1 MNPSHAIWIT
11 DAADPR
17 VADLTN
23 LKDDQLRRADREGSR
38 PCFICEG
45 ELVVGRLIAS
55 GYRVRSVLVA
65 ASRLERNLP
74 LLARLDPATP
84 VYVAPDDVL
93 DAIVGFEFH
102 RGLLASGERAQPPTW
117 QSLAARCSTLVIAEN
132 LANQDNVGG
141 LFRDVAVLGG
151 THCGVLLSPGCCDPL
166 YRKAVRVSMGN
177 ALLVPFAWA
186 NPWPAMLGE
195 LRQMGWEVLAMTPR
209 NGAVDIR
216 TLGTGGKRAIL
227 LGAEGPGLTEAAL
240 AASDRLVR
248 IPMTPGGDSLNI
260 SVAAAVALH
269 RLVDPGAAGPA

>member
-1 MNPSHAIWIT
+1 VDPSHAIWID

-17 VADLTN
+17 VAELAN
-23 LKDDQLRRADREGSR
+23 LKDDQLRRADRAGLR
-38 PCFICEG
+38 PCFVCEG
-45 ELVVGRLIAS
+45 ELVVGRLVAS
-55 GYRVRSVLVA
+55 SYRVRSVLISS
-65 ASRLERNLP
+65 SRLERSTQ
-74 LLARLDPATP
+74 LLARLDPGTP
-84 VYVAPDDVL
+84 VYVAADPVVE
-93 DAIVGFEFH
+93 AIIGFQFH
-102 RGLLASGERAQPPTW
+102 QGVLASGERVEPPRW
-117 QSLAARCSTLVIAEN
+117 QTLADRCSTLVIAEN

-151 THCGVLLSPGCCDPL
+151 RNCGVLLSPGCCDPL

-186 NPWPAMLGE
+186 SPWPGVLGE
-195 LRQMGWEVLAMTPR
+195 LRDKGWEVLAMTPR
-209 NGAVDIR
+209 DGAVDIR
-216 TLGTGGKRAIL
+216 TLGGSGKRAIL

-269 RLVDPGAAGPA
+269 RLVDPAGD